1 MKRPVKFA
9 AFLSLAILIL
19 LGGSRVGAQEPIAAG
34 QPAQRLTLDGVENF
48 GRIGQALYRGA
59 QPKSFAFNELKNIGV
74 SIVVDFRDEKDA
86 IATEKRS
93 VEGIGMQFVSL
104 PWRASHGPDENEIAA
119 FLQLVRDN
127 PGKKIFVH
135 CKHGAD
141 RTGLMV
147 AVYRITF
154 DHWNSAQAVSE
165 MYSFHYHGTLLPNL
179 KRYVSGYHAPATSEA
194 AVNPARTSH

>member
-1 MKRPVKFA
+1 MLFGA
-9 AFLSLAILIL
+9 ARVSAQVTATI
-19 LGGSRVGAQEPIAAG
+19 GS
-34 QPAQRLTLDGVENF
+34 PAERLTLDGVENF

-74 SIVVDFRDEKDA
+74 AIVVDFRDEKDE

-135 CKHGAD
+135 CKRGAD

-165 MYSFHYHGTLLPNL
+165 MHSFHYHSTLLPNL
-179 KRYVSGYHAPATSEA
+179 ERYVSGYHPTATSEA
-194 AVNPARTSH
+194 AVTPARPSH